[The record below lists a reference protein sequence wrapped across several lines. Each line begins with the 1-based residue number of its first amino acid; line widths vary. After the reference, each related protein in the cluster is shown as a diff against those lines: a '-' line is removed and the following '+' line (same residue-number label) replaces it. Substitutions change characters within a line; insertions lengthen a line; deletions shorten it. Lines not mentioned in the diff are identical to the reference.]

1 MATIAG
7 PSRFVARRA
16 FTLIE
21 VLVVVGII
29 VLLIALLIVAVAAA
43 SNYAASARTTTL
55 MNSLVQGV
63 ERFRGD
69 FKQLPPVLAANRD
82 VFFEPN
88 TGDVAGLQNWF
99 SFTTP
104 TEYLLGYA
112 GAIEDG
118 ADGLGIRNPG
128 PDGAWNSTLA
138 GGGGAV
144 AERRPS
150 NLGQVY
156 GPYLEL
162 GDNEFVGSIDPNSG
176 TVYTVNDA
184 NFARFPTRV
193 ILDYWGRPI
202 RYYARGVRTGLD
214 LGDVFL
220 LRPWQIPSGSEVA
233 GAADATGSRATTLA
247 LKSAQYAFFSSG
259 PDRSFN
265 ATLRVDDP
273 NDPANVAGTA
283 NFNRDNLV
291 EIGQ

>member
-1 MATIAG
+1 MAAIAS
-7 PSRFVARRA
+7 PTRFAARRA

-43 SNYAASARTTTL
+43 SNYAAAARTTVL

-69 FKQLPPVLAANRD
+69 FGTLPPVLGANRN
-82 VFFEPN
+82 VLGEPAN
-88 TGDVAGLQNWF
+88 GDVAGLQNWF

-104 TEYLLGYA
+104 AEYLLGYGSA
-112 GAIEDG
+112 TEDG
-118 ADGLGIRNPG
+118 ADGMGFRNPG
-128 PDGAWNSTLA
+128 PDAAWNSTLA
-138 GGGGAV
+138 GGGGTLG
-144 AERRPS
+144 ERRP
-150 NLGQVY
+150 NVLGQVY

-162 GDNEFVGSIDPNSG
+162 GDNELIGSMDPNNG

-184 NFARFPTRV
+184 LFAVHPKV

-202 RYYARGVRTGLD
+202 RFYARGVNTGLD

-220 LRPWQIPSGSEVA
+220 LRPWQMPPGAEAA
-233 GAADATGSRATTLA
+233 GAPDATGSRATTLA
-247 LKSAQYAFFSSG
+247 LKSASYAFFSSG

-273 NDPANVAGTA
+273 NDPANTAGTSS
-283 NFNRDNLV
+283 FNKDNLV